1 MPQSTCVVVFADGT
15 PCPRFRKYADGT
27 CAACY
32 TWALRNPGKPLSSRL
47 PAARVQSSTCLVTF
61 GNGKACARP
70 ARYAPGWC
78 VNCWK
83 WSREHARDPQGRPYL
98 RSPGELRAALDAAA
112 RATGEECVILDG
124 LAYRWTT
131 NLVGGGQ
138 INAARAVWI
147 LAEGDPGDLSV
158 LHTCHRGE
166 EGCISRAHLY
176 LGDQA
181 RNMADMVAAG
191 RASNGSRGEGFPLH
205 KLTRGQVAEIR
216 ARYVK
221 GARYPDPGSARAVA
235 EAFGIHRDYVPELA
249 RGKRW
254 AWLGEESA
262 HGQSSTATAQVTHV
276 VATT

>member
-1 MPQSTCVVVFADGT
+1 MPKSTCVVVFADGS
-15 PCPRFRKYADGT
+15 PCSRPRKYASGLCD
-27 CAACY
+27 ACDN
-32 TWALRNPGKPLSSRL
+32 WSRRNPGKDPCSRL
-47 PAARVQSSTCLVTF
+47 PKARVQSAVCLVTF
-61 GNGKACARP
+61 ADGAACGRP

-83 WSREHARDPQGRPYL
+83 WSREHGRSPQGRPSL

-131 NLVGGGQ
+131 GLVGGQ
-138 INAARAVWI
+138 QMNAARAVWI
-147 LAEGDPGDLSV
+147 LAEGDPGEAFV

-176 LGDQA
+176 AGTPAQ
-181 RNMADMVAAG
+181 NMTDMVEAG
-191 RASNGSRGEGFPLH
+191 RATTATRGEGNGLH
-205 KLTRGQVAEIR
+205 KLTRTQVEEIR

-221 GARYPDPGSARAVA
+221 GARYPHPGSARAVA
-235 EAFGIHRDYVPELA
+235 EAYGIHRDYVPELA

-254 AWLGEESA
+254 AWLAEESA
-262 HGQSSTATAQVTHV
+262 HGQSSICAAQVTQV